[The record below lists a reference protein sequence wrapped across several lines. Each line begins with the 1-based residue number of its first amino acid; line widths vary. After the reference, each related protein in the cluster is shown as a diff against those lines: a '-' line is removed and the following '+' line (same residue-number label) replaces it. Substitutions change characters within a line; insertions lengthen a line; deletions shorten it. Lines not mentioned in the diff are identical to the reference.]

1 MEEHITGAELLNNA
15 TWATAQP
22 DANVTVLI
30 PGFPG
35 AVFLGTFVTGGY
47 GPPARVIGVQTPK
60 DCDSIVYIIDQ
71 VRADLCW
78 LRLAPTLELWAT
90 GDLNMLELGSL
101 VESDPAPF
109 ATHARC
115 WFLAT

>member
-1 MEEHITGAELLNNA
+1 MTLQVLESHLVEEHITGAELLNNA

-47 GPPARVIGVQTPK
+47 GPPARVIGVQTPR

-71 VRADLCW
+71 VRGRGDASSDS
-78 LRLAPTLELWAT
+78 RLH
-90 GDLNMLELGSL
+90 LNCGRRG
-101 VESDPAPF
+101 
-109 ATHARC
+109 T
-115 WFLAT
+115 